1 MGTIKDAIYLE
12 NISEVKRILE
22 EGPNLIDE
30 KDENGVLMALLAA
43 KTGNLALVDT

>member
-30 KDENGVLMALLAA
+30 KMRMVCLWHCLRRRPEILHL
-43 KTGNLALVDT
+43 

>member
-22 EGPNLIDE
+22 EE
-30 KDENGVLMALLAA
+30 KRAA
-43 KTGNLALVDT
+43 QEITARLSNEETSPCK